1 MLHTS
6 LQSNASP
13 PFSLPSLDHVHRCM
27 DKEDIFVQGN
37 RKTATLDDLYMTGR
51 FPPFFSWQCTYIYII
66 YISTFPMAL
75 TFASNAI
82 QLFFSLY
89 KTNAKKMK
97 PFEMLLCLLLTSPL
111 ISSLKYFQMFFYYIK
126 QMPKR

>member
-82 QLFFSLY
+82 QLFFFFLY
-89 KTNAKKMK
+89 KTNAEKMK
-97 PFEMLLCLLLTSPL
+97 TFEMLLCLLQTSPQL
-111 ISSLKYFQMFFYYIK
+111 LPLYPPLNIFKCFFII
-126 QMPKR
+126 